1 MCVICV
7 WGGMGGVGS
16 EWVRGLGVG
25 FTNPVGTEGVWDMC
39 LNLGCSGV
47 GGVGV
52 SGLVHCVGSWGGDLS
67 VCVVSL
73 DWCV

>member
-1 MCVICV
+1 MKCVKCV

-39 LNLGCSGV
+39 LDLGCSGV
-47 GGVGV
+47 GVFPYPFNYHDTIPTLWV
-52 SGLVHCVGSWGGDLS
+52 
-67 VCVVSL
+67 
-73 DWCV
+73 